1 MSNKMYDNLKLV
13 AQVILPALATFIV
26 ALGEIWGIPLTTQ
39 ISATIMAVD
48 TLLGAILTKASKD
61 YSEQTF
67 EDQNLDEEE

>member
-39 ISATIMAVD
+39 IS
-48 TLLGAILTKASKD
+48 
-61 YSEQTF
+61 
-67 EDQNLDEEE
+67 